1 VQQFTVAIECRVL
14 GGQLQP
20 DGSESTLSQFFTL
33 EDCPRSVPSWYAAM
47 IRDLKNDSVPYFD
60 EPIISSSG
68 DSFLWPLRKAVGPDR
83 IMLTSAGAV
92 IQDDRDRVLLGLRA
106 DTQTWGL
113 PAGLMELG
121 ETPAGTI
128 VREAYEELRL
138 QIRPTQL
145 VGVFTGPAMFHTYA
159 DGNQVQL
166 AATLFRAEIVA
177 GTPTPDGVETLAA
190 DWFDPAAL
198 PPMPPRHHWLLH
210 VALAHPSGGQFE

>member
-1 VQQFTVAIECRVL
+1 
-14 GGQLQP
+14 
-20 DGSESTLSQFFTL
+20 
-33 EDCPRSVPSWYAAM
+33 M
-47 IRDLKNDSVPYFD
+47 IRDLKHNRVPYFD
-60 EPIISSSG
+60 APIMASS
-68 DSFLWPLRKAVGPDR
+68 DESFLWPLREAVGVDR

-92 IQDDRDRVLLGLRA
+92 IQDEQRRVLLGLRS

-138 QIRPTQL
+138 QVRPTQL

-166 AATLFRAEIVA
+166 AATLFRAKIIT
-177 GTPTPDGVETLAA
+177 GSPIPDGIETLAA
-190 DWFDPAAL
+190 DWFDPVAL
-198 PPMPPRHHWLLH
+198 PPMPPRHHWLLQI
-210 VALAHPSGGQFE
+210 ALAHPEGGQFE